1 MAWARRALPNAL
13 AAAVVGALVF
23 AYFGH
28 AFLNSDTF
36 YALVWGDEVVDGL
49 TPQYDAPVAPTPH
62 PLAIAAG
69 MVASRF
75 GDAGE
80 GVMLG
85 LVLFAIGW
93 LVVGVY
99 RLGRESFAW
108 PVGVLG
114 AVIFATRVPPLN
126 FGIRGYVDLP
136 AIAFVVWAAVLE
148 ARRPRRG
155 WPVLLLLGLA
165 GLLRPEA
172 WLFIAAYWLWL
183 FPARDW
189 RARAGLGALAAAA
202 PAIWLVSDLAVT
214 GDALW
219 SLHGTHELAGQ
230 LKRPTGLDEVPKLM
244 PRRLGEIMRLAEL
257 IAAVIGFAAALAW
270 MRRRAAVPAA
280 VLVLNGVA
288 YVVLAAAGLPLL
300 GRYLFLAGAM
310 LSLFAA
316 VAVFGWSALPPDSRP
331 RAPWRIGGLVVL
343 AAILLFL
350 PNQVDRL
357 TTLRD
362 DIAAR
367 QRVDADLH
375 ELVQSRRAH
384 DALERCGT
392 LYVPNHRTVPQL
404 AYWTGRR
411 PAAIVSAQ
419 RERPSRRGLFVAPVS
434 RRVAKLSILDKRD
447 LSAPARRPRGYREVT
462 RNRSWTLYGGCRT
475 GGS

>member
-1 MAWARRALPNAL
+1 MAWARRTLPNVL
-13 AAAVVGALVF
+13 AAALVGAIVF

-28 AFLNSDTF
+28 AFLNYDTF
-36 YALVWGDEVVDGL
+36 YALVWGDEVVGGL
-49 TPQYDAPVAPTPH
+49 TPQYEAPVAPTPH

-69 MVASRF
+69 MLASLF

-99 RLGRESFAW
+99 RLGHESFAW
-108 PVGVLG
+108 PVGLLAALILV
-114 AVIFATRVPPLN
+114 TRAPPLN

-155 WPVLLLLGLA
+155 WPVLVLLGLA

-172 WLFIAAYWLWL
+172 WLFIAVYWLWL
-183 FPARDW
+183 FPARAW
-189 RARAGLGALAAAA
+189 RARVGLALLAAAA
-202 PAIWLVSDLAVT
+202 PAIWLASDLAVT

-219 SLHGTHELAGQ
+219 SLHGTHDLAGQ

-244 PRRLGEIMRLAEL
+244 PRRLGEIMRLPEL
-257 IAAVIGFAAALAW
+257 IAAVLGFAGALAW
-270 MRRRAAVPAA
+270 MRRRALLPAA
-280 VLVLNGVA
+280 VLALNGVG
-288 YVVLAAAGLPLL
+288 YLVLAAAGLPLL

-316 VAVFGWSALPPDSRP
+316 VAVFGWSALPPESRL
-331 RAPWRIGGLVVL
+331 RTPWRVGGLVVL
-343 AAILLFL
+343 AAMLLFL

-375 ELVQSRRAH
+375 ELVETDRGRA
-384 DALERCGT
+384 ALERCGR

-411 PAAIVSAQ
+411 PGAIVSAK
-419 RERPSRRGLFVAPVS
+419 RRRPSSRGLFIAPATK
-434 RRVAKLSILDKRD
+434 RAAKLSILDKRD
-447 LSAPARRPRGYREVT
+447 LSAPARRPRGYREIA
-462 RNRSWTLYGGCRT
+462 RNRSWVLYGDCHPD
-475 GGS
+475 